1 MKIVDLTDEHRDL
14 FCLCLEDWS
23 ETARE
28 SEPKRSQ
35 WLDRVAGHAPVAKL
49 ALTDDGTV
57 GGMIQYLP
65 IEQSFAV
72 GEDLF
77 MILCIWV
84 HGYPE
89 GRGNLQNRGLGRAL
103 LKAAEEDARGRG
115 AKGMAAWGVSFP
127 FWMQAS
133 WFEKHGYQE
142 ADRRE
147 TSVLVWKP
155 FTGDARPPRWLP
167 VTDKM
172 PEQIP
177 GKVTVT
183 ALVNGW
189 CMGRNLVYERARRA
203 AISFGDQ
210 VVFREIDNFSQE
222 DAAGWGVSDEVFID
236 GRRVQE
242 GQPPSFEEIRA
253 MIAKKVE
260 LLE

>member
-1 MKIVDLTDEHRDL
+1 MKIIDLTDEHRDL

-28 SEPKRSQ
+28 SGPKRSQ
-35 WLDRVAGHAPVAKL
+35 WLDRAAGHAPVAKL
-49 ALTDDGTV
+49 ALVNDGTV

-65 IEQSFAV
+65 IEHSFAM

-89 GRGNLQNRGLGRAL
+89 GRGNLQNKGLGQAL
-103 LKAAEEDARGRG
+103 LNAAEEDARGRG
-115 AKGMAAWGVSFP
+115 ARGMAAWGLALP

-133 WFEKHGYQE
+133 WFEKHGYQA

-147 TSVLVWKP
+147 MSVLVWKP
-155 FTGDARPPRWLP
+155 FTENARPPRWLP
-167 VTDKM
+167 VTDKK

-203 AISFGDQ
+203 ALEFGDQ
-210 VVFREIDNFSQE
+210 VFFREIDAFPPE
-222 DAAGWGVSDEVFID
+222 IMAEWGVSDEVFID
-236 GRRVQE
+236 GRPVQE
-242 GQPPSFEEIRA
+242 GQPPSFEDIRA
-253 MIAKKVE
+253 MIEKRVA
-260 LLE
+260 LL